1 MYPKYALPILITI
14 SSLLFFSFSMT
25 RSYFTDS
32 ASSSN
37 TFSTAASFQSSV
49 PDVVINE
56 IMWSGNNTHN
66 STVDEWIELKNTT
79 NTQISLNGWMIEG
92 AGNNTSPIA
101 TISAGIIPPN
111 GYFLISHF
119 DKTSTSSIL
128 DTAPDYLFPAI
139 SLDNDGEQLT
149 LKKPDGTII
158 DKANNGPGWL
168 AGSNTSPKK
177 SMERNSLSG
186 DGTLMS
192 NWHTSD
198 ESVNLDADTN
208 ELATPKS
215 ENSH

>member
-14 SSLLFFSFSMT
+14 SSFLFFSFSMT
-25 RSYFTDS
+25 RSYFTDYAS
-32 ASSSN
+32 ASN
-37 TFSTAASFQSSV
+37 TFSTAASFQSPV

-66 STVDEWIELKNTT
+66 STADEWIELKNTT
-79 NTQISLNGWMIEG
+79 NTQISLKGWMIEG
-92 AGNNTSPIA
+92 AGNNTTPIA
-101 TISAGIIPPN
+101 TISAGVIPPN
-111 GYFLISHF
+111 GYFLISRF

-128 DTAPDYLFPAI
+128 DISPDYLFPAI

-149 LKKPDGTII
+149 LKKSDGTII

-168 AGSNTSPKK
+168 AGSNISPKK
-177 SMERNSLSG
+177 SMERNSLPG

-192 NWHTSD
+192 NWHTSN
-198 ESVNLDADTN
+198 ESINLDADTD

-215 ENSH
+215 ENSN